1 MQTLHPVLKHG
12 GLFSDWEMLPRA
24 VFAERVGRIQAAIDA
39 AGDDAWLI
47 YGDAQRY
54 GDVAYVS
61 HFVPR
66 LRSVVVLVPR
76 SGDPTILASIGSRDV
91 PASKILTWLDD
102 LRPFTRLPGEAVK
115 LIEERGLAQA
125 RIGLVGTRVSLPIA
139 EWDAIA
145 AGLPNVRW
153 TERDAEYAELRRV
166 KDGVEDAALRRA
178 AAAVRSG
185 LDEAERAVQAGRTQ
199 REATAMVDRVLRYA
213 AAEDIRILM
222 ASGAQSGSA
231 LRPPDER
238 RLAAGDTVLLFLQ
251 VEVQRYWTQGARTLF
266 LGTPSAAA
274 RALTDQAT
282 QALTAMTNALRGG
295 IRAADVAAAASA
307 VLGPVRFA
315 AAMRYGIGSGI
326 GLDAHEP
333 PAIAPDSA
341 ERIPA
346 DGAIALHVV
355 LHADGNGA
363 VAGDTVLLRDGVA
376 TSLLGTAGALA

>member
-1 MQTLHPVLKHG
+1 MHTLHPVLKHG

-24 VFAERVGRIQAAIDA
+24 MFAERVARIQAAIAA
-39 AGDDAWLI
+39 AGDDAWLV

-76 SGDPTILASIGSRDV
+76 SGEPTILASIGSRDV

-115 LIEERGLAQA
+115 LIEERGLGQA

-153 TERDAEYAELRRV
+153 IERDAEYAVLRRV
-166 KDGVEDAALRRA
+166 KDGPEDGALRRA
-178 AAAVRSG
+178 AAAVRAG
-185 LDEAERAVQAGRTQ
+185 LDEAERAVQSERTQ
-199 REATAMVDRVLRYA
+199 REATAQIDRVLRYA
-213 AAEDIRILM
+213 AAEDIRILI
-222 ASGAQSGSA
+222 ASGAQSGVA
-231 LRPPDER
+231 LRLPDER

-251 VEVQRYWTQGARTLF
+251 VEVQRYWAQGARTLF

-274 RALTDQAT
+274 RALADQA
-282 QALTAMTNALRGG
+282 ARAVTAMTSALRGG
-295 IRAADVAAAASA
+295 VGAAEVAAAART
-307 VLGPVRFA
+307 VLGPERFA
-315 AAMRYGIGSGI
+315 AALRYGLGGGI
-326 GLDAHEP
+326 GLDAQEP
-333 PAIAPDSA
+333 PTIGPDSD

-355 LHADGNGA
+355 VQADGNGA
-363 VAGDTVLLRDGVA
+363 LAADTVLLRDGVS